1 MALTG
6 RAMISALFFLVPIA
20 QPACSFAEVFELP
33 RLVGEVEID
42 GRIDE
47 DAWKRVTPLAV
58 TQLKPLA
65 GAGPTER
72 TEIRIA
78 YDDRY
83 IYAAGN
89 FYDSEADLVRGNSLQ
104 RDSSDGDDLFA
115 LVLDS
120 LNDNESAMAFYTN
133 PVGTRIDEAIA
144 NNAERTNG
152 RPVNRSWN
160 TFWDSAARRT
170 DEGWFAEMRIPFS
183 SLRFKN
189 TDEKVVMG
197 LIAWRYIARKAETA
211 SFPTIDP
218 ALNEGQIKPSVAA
231 DIVIRGVVTDAPLY
245 VTPYI
250 LSGTQQRTQVN
261 DTETAHRAL
270 ENEIQEVGF
279 DLKYALSSNL
289 TLDVTWNTDFAQVEA
304 DNAQVNLSRF
314 SLFQTEKRQ
323 FFQERSSLFDFKTG
337 QQSRLFHS
345 RRIGL
350 GEDGEAVPIMGGVRL
365 VGRLGNWDVGFL
377 DMQTEG
383 VDGHDD
389 GFVATEG
396 TPGENFG
403 VLRLRRSV
411 MNDRSFMGGM
421 ITSRLGDDGSSNLAY
436 GIDSVLRFANN
447 DEFTLR
453 FAQTFDKDSETG
465 ERSAGIESG
474 RFLAQYDRR
483 TQEGL
488 GFTFLG
494 SWSGEDYD
502 PGLGFASRTDFTRIH
517 HEVRGSQLGDEDDSF
532 RNRSW
537 WTEGNSFWKNSAGY
551 LESADWNAG
560 INRQNGKGAWRWLM
574 VRAVYENLEESFDLG
589 ETEVVAGEHSF
600 FTIEGG
606 ANLPPGRDFRSGL
619 NFRAGTFYDG
629 TRWGVGVRPTWII
642 SNHLQVGGNYNYDA
656 IRFDSR
662 GQSLDIHLLR
672 FKVRYALDNH
682 FSVDLFS
689 QFSSQSGR
697 LAHNLR
703 LRYNF
708 KEGHDIY
715 LVYNEAQRT
724 DRHLGE
730 LLLPET
736 DSRTLLLKYSHAF
749 SL

>member
-1 MALTG
+1 MAPTG
-6 RAMISALFFLVPIA
+6 RAIITALFFLVPVSL
-20 QPACSFAEVFELP
+20 PGSTHAEPLELP

-42 GRIDE
+42 GWIDE
-47 DAWKRVTPLAV
+47 EAWRRVTPLRL

-65 GAGPTER
+65 GGGPTER

-78 YDDRY
+78 YDDAY
-83 IYAAGN
+83 LYAAGK

-104 RDSSDGDDLFA
+104 RDASDGDDLFA
-115 LVLDS
+115 LVLDTW
-120 LNDNESAMAFYTN
+120 NDNESAMAFYTN

-183 SLRFKN
+183 SLRFESD
-189 TDEKVVMG
+189 DERVVMG
-197 LIAWRYIARKAETA
+197 IIAWRYIARKAET
-211 SFPTIDP
+211 STFPAIDP
-218 ALNEGQIKPSVAA
+218 SLTGGHIKPSAAA
-231 DIVIRGVVTDAPLY
+231 DVMIRGVTAEAPLY
-245 VTPYI
+245 ITPYI
-250 LSGTQQRTQVN
+250 LTGTQQRTQVN
-261 DTETAHRAL
+261 DAETAHRAL
-270 ENEIQEVGF
+270 EDDIQEVGF
-279 DLKYALSSNL
+279 DLKYALTSHL

-304 DNAQVNLSRF
+304 DDAQVNLSRF
-314 SLFQTEKRQ
+314 SLFQAEKRQ
-323 FFQERSSLFDFKTG
+323 FFQERSSLFDFNTG
-337 QQSRLFHS
+337 QQSRLFYS

-350 GEDGEAVPIMGGVRL
+350 GEDGGAVPIMGGVRL
-365 VGRLGNWDVGFL
+365 VGRLGKWDLGFL
-377 DMQTEG
+377 DMQTDR
-383 VDGHDD
+383 VDAQDD

-403 VLRLRRSV
+403 VLRLRRPV
-411 MNDRSFMGGM
+411 MNDRSFLGGM
-421 ITSRLGDDGSSNLAY
+421 ITSRIGDDGGSNLAY
-436 GIDSVLRFANN
+436 GLDSVLRFANT

-453 FAQTFDKDSETG
+453 FAQTFGEDAETG
-465 ERSAGIESG
+465 DRTAGVESG
-474 RFLAQYDRR
+474 RFIAQYDRR

-488 GFTFLG
+488 GFSLLG

-502 PGLGFASRTDFTRIH
+502 PGLGFASRTDFTRIQQA
-517 HEVRGSQLGDEDDSF
+517 VRGSQLGGETDSF
-532 RNRSW
+532 QRRSW
-537 WTEGNSFWKNSAGY
+537 WAEGNSFWKNSAGY
-551 LESADWNAG
+551 LESADWNTG
-560 INRQNGKGAWRWLM
+560 VNRQNRKGAWRWLM

-589 ETEVVAGEHSF
+589 ETEIVAGEHSF
-600 FTIEGG
+600 FTLEGG
-606 ANLPPGRDFRSGL
+606 AGLPPGRDFRSGF
-619 NFRAGTFYDG
+619 NFRVGTFYDG
-629 TRWGVGVRPTWII
+629 TRWGVGVRPSWTL
-642 SNHLQVGGNYNYDA
+642 SRNFRVSGNYDYDSF
-656 IRFDSR
+656 RFGSR

-672 FKVRYALDNH
+672 LKIRYALDNR

-689 QFSSQSGR
+689 QYSSLSGR

-708 KEGHDIY
+708 REGHDLY
-715 LVYNEAQRT
+715 LVFNEAQLT
-724 DRHLGE
+724 DRRLGE